1 MSNLQD
7 KQPMCTYTLGEERE
21 FGHLLF
27 GSINVGYDILC
38 PQKGTLVGFS
48 QSYFIF
54 CSKIYC
60 AGQKYYFYLT
70 EVANVSFSIL
80 PLNPHTGDSCEAF
93 FGALSETLSILM
105 HHPP

>member
-48 QSYFIF
+48 QSVFHILLKDLLCWAKILFLSDRSCKCIIF
-54 CSKIYC
+54 NSAIEPSHRGY
-60 AGQKYYFYLT
+60 
-70 EVANVSFSIL
+70 
-80 PLNPHTGDSCEAF
+80 
-93 FGALSETLSILM
+93 M
-105 HHPP
+105 